1 MKRWQQSIHQGKGK
15 LRSLEPSIDLER
27 VFSIHLQ
34 RKVRRD
40 GTIMFMGKK
49 SSIGCHEATSVTLHL
64 IPNVKLMV
72 YKEDKKLW
80 EFHL

>member
-1 MKRWQQSIHQGKGK
+1 MAASHPQGKGK
-15 LRSLEPSIDLER
+15 LRPLEPSVDLER

-40 GTIMFMGKK
+40 GTTMVMGKK
-49 SSIGCHEATSVTLHL
+49 WSIGCHEATSVTLCL
-64 IPNVKLMV
+64 ILNVKSMV
-72 YKEDKKLW
+72 YKEDKELW